1 MFVNIIYQ
9 QFEKLSDD
17 IIYQEI
23 KMKEDFE

>member
-23 KMKEDFE
+23 KMKEDFV

>member
-23 KMKEDFE
+23 KMKEEFE

>member
-23 KMKEDFE
+23 KLKEEFE